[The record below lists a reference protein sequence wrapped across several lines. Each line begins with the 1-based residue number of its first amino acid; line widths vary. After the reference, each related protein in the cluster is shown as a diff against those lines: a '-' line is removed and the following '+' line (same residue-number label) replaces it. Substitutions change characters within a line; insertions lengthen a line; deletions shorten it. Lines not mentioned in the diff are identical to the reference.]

1 MGLYGNLALKV
12 SRDFRNVAD
21 FSFFVLFIIWKFK
34 ALARV
39 DNNFLSWMPFEQQSL
54 MSQSS
59 CPKKN
64 VSRPKHS
71 VQANEIKLY
80 LQNRYLLIN
89 FP

>member
-1 MGLYGNLALKV
+1 MYVSTKFTLRV

-39 DNNFLSWMPFEQQSL
+39 DINFLSWMPSGNKA
-54 MSQSS
+54 SQSS

-64 VSRPKHS
+64 VNCPKHS
-71 VQANEIKLY
+71 VQTN
-80 LQNRYLLIN
+80 
-89 FP
+89 

>member
-1 MGLYGNLALKV
+1 MYISTKLTLKV

-71 VQANEIKLY
+71 VQTNEIKLY